1 MEKQKKSTL
10 HAGHRE
16 RMRER
21 VLRAGTE
28 SLADHELLEMLL
40 YYVHSRRDTN
50 ETAHELIEECGSLHA
65 VLDSPEEKL
74 CRVPQVQG
82 QTALYLKLLGELSR
96 RYTLSKMQVAKK
108 DPMQTV
114 YDSPDKIAALM
125 YPRFLGVQCE
135 RMYALLFDA
144 GMHLADVFCVGEGSL
159 NSVSVTVRA
168 IAQRAYQ
175 RNAAAVVLA
184 HNHPGG
190 VATPSTEDVRL
201 TRDVGA
207 ALSMVGV
214 PLIEH
219 FVFTEHAYF
228 PILASGTAVEE
239 GNTPEALQAAQL
251 RRLFGDHS
259 KGRN

>member
-1 MEKQKKSTL
+1 MEKQKKPNFHT
-10 HAGHRE
+10 GHRD

-21 VLRAGTE
+21 VKRTGARA
-28 SLADHELLEMLL
+28 LADHELLEMLL
-40 YYVHSRRDTN
+40 YYVQPRRDTN
-50 ETAHELIEECGSLHA
+50 ETAHELIEECGSLFA

-74 CRVPQVQG
+74 CRVPEVQG
-82 QTALYLKLLGELSR
+82 QTALYLSLLGELSR
-96 RYTLSKMQVAKK
+96 RYTLSKTRVTKK
-108 DPMQTV
+108 NPMQTV

-125 YPRFLGVQCE
+125 YPRFLGVQKE

-144 GMHLADVFCVGEGSL
+144 GMHLSDVFCVAEGSL

-168 IAQRAYQ
+168 IVQRAYQ
-175 RNAAAVVLA
+175 RNAASVVLA

-201 TRDVGA
+201 TRDLGA
-207 ALSMVGV
+207 ALSLMGV

-228 PILASGTAVEE
+228 PIVASGAAAEE
-239 GNTPEALQAAQL
+239 ANTPDAMQAAQL
-251 RRLFGDHS
+251 RRLLG
-259 KGRN
+259 KQE